1 MQVLPSALENLIEE
15 LGKLPGVGPRT
26 AQRYA
31 FFLLK
36 RSPDQASLLA
46 IALNDVH
53 AKIAHCPKTFALI
66 EKDETVSPL
75 YSAKERDKKTIAV
88 VEDPLDIVALE
99 KTGHYKGTYHVLG
112 GVLSPIDNIGPE
124 ELHINELVQRIN
136 DDDVQEIIIATNTS
150 IEGESTAL
158 YIQKLLSDKTIKIT
172 RLARGLPAGADIE
185 YADQIT
191 LSRALQ
197 ERQLF

>member
-26 AQRYA
+26 AERYA

-36 RSPDQASLLA
+36 RGPDQVSSLSA
-46 IALNDVH
+46 ALKDIH
-53 AKIAHCPKTFALI
+53 SKIAYCPKTFALI
-66 EKDETVSPL
+66 EKGEIISNL
-75 YSAKERDKKTIAV
+75 YKAPGRDKKLVAV
-88 VEDPLDIVALE
+88 VEDPLDIAAIE
-99 KTGHYKGTYHVLG
+99 KTGYYKGTYHVLG
-112 GVLSPIDNIGPE
+112 GVLSPIDNIGPD
-124 ELHINELVQRIN
+124 ELHIKELIGRIKE
-136 DDDVQEIIIATNTS
+136 DKVKEVIIATNPT

-158 YIQKLLSDKTIKIT
+158 YIQKLLAGKSVKIT